1 MELGIGLEETVVGIV
16 GLEELEENSLDAA
29 VVGERKLEVEDDDFD
44 VAVLDE
50 RGPEEVELDVAVFVE
65 EELDS

>member
-1 MELGIGLEETVVGIV
+1 VGIV
-16 GLEELEENSLDAA
+16 GLEEVEGNGLDAA
-29 VVGERKLEVEDDDFD
+29 VGERKPEEVEDGDFD

-50 RGPEEVELDVAVFVE
+50 RGPEEVKLDVAILVE